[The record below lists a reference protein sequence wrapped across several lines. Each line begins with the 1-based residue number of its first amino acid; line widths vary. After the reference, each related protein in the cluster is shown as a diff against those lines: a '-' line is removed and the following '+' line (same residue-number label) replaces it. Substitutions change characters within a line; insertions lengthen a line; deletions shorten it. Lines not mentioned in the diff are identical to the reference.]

1 MEITNMKRWENIELR
16 KSLIWRKM
24 ITKRLPVRS
33 PKINKKTLCDC
44 KYAVRMQRIL
54 KSQRQRDLKLLE
66 EKIFTR
72 V

>member
-33 PKINKKTLCDC
+33 PKINKKTLCYC